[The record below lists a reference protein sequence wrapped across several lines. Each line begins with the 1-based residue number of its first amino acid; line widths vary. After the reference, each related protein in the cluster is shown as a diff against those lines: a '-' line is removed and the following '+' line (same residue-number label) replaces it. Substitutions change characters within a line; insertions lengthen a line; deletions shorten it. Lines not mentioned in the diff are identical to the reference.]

1 VVKSR
6 GIVQSHSWK
15 SSNLF
20 AIMSLTAKLV
30 GGCWLAK
37 RQIAAIGDSPVN
49 DADGTVQGED
59 TDQMIHKVQPGILD
73 SVALVGVGGSL
84 VSMMM
89 TQGYLVD
96 VASVMTMGLAPY
108 CVYQK
113 RELKELGGLRGQQN
127 ELRQHVN
134 SLQVENN
141 TLAASIDTLEVNV
154 GKLEGVEAALT
165 QIAKDANTD
174 STRLVKIV
182 TEMKGIQTKIKA
194 NLEREVM
201 QSVLQVLVQ
210 ADSNQDFCLNAGEKE
225 MLVLRLSSLPG
236 VAFDEK
242 NFRKMM
248 GSKDLKLSDLM
259 GMLRNLMDDGI
270 PENDNIFH
278 LQPASLLK

>member
-1 VVKSR
+1 MVKSR

-15 SSNLF
+15 SSYLF

-154 GKLEGVEAALT
+154 GK
-165 QIAKDANTD
+165 
-174 STRLVKIV
+174 
-182 TEMKGIQTKIKA
+182 
-194 NLEREVM
+194 
-201 QSVLQVLVQ
+201 
-210 ADSNQDFCLNAGEKE
+210 
-225 MLVLRLSSLPG
+225 
-236 VAFDEK
+236 
-242 NFRKMM
+242 
-248 GSKDLKLSDLM
+248 
-259 GMLRNLMDDGI
+259 
-270 PENDNIFH
+270 
-278 LQPASLLK
+278 